1 MLKEDENSL
10 NDLNSIT
17 FDTRN
22 NHLNPLVNKRG
33 NIREVKERV
42 TTKQNRAMQ
51 RNVDYDKK
59 ERQEAEE
66 LLQSLQQFYHQQLE
80 KNKVEARRHLKEI
93 RQKAAEK
100 NVTSEEIIEAAT
112 HAAKVE
118 SEKQIISPDELKER
132 QINAI
137 QSKFREQ
144 AEVSR
149 G

>member
-10 NDLNSIT
+10 GDLNSIT

-22 NHLNPLVNKRG
+22 THLNPLVNKRG
-33 NIREVKERV
+33 NIREVKDRIN
-42 TTKQNRAMQ
+42 TKQNRVMQ
-51 RNVDYDKK
+51 RSVDYDKK

-66 LLQSLQQFYHQQLE
+66 LLQSLQQFYHQKLE
-80 KNKVEARRHLKEI
+80 KNKLEARKHLKKI

-100 NVTSEEIIEAAT
+100 NVTSEEIMEAAT

-118 SEKQIISPDELKER
+118 HEKQIISPDELKER

-137 QSKFREQ
+137 QSKFRKQ
-144 AEVSR
+144 AEMSS

>member
-17 FDTRN
+17 YDTRN

-33 NIREVKERV
+33 NIREVKGRV
-42 TTKQNRAMQ
+42 TTQQNRAMQ
-51 RNVDYDKK
+51 RNVDYDMK
-59 ERQEAEE
+59 ERQEAEK
-66 LLQSLQQFYHQQLE
+66 LLQSLQQFYHQQQE

-100 NVTSEEIIEAAT
+100 NVTSEEIIEAA
-112 HAAKVE
+112 KVGT
-118 SEKQIISPDELKER
+118 EKQIISPDELKER

-137 QSKFREQ
+137 HSKFREQ
-144 AEVSR
+144 SEGSQI
-149 G
+149 